1 MMQKTLVTGS
11 SGTIGTSLCKK
22 LISESFDFIGVDWKP
37 NRWHNEINKKTIIV
51 DLRDSEALKKL
62 PVKEIDL
69 VIHLAA
75 NARVYKLVKSPDMSC
90 DNFLTTYNVLEYAR
104 KNDIKNLIFASSRE
118 VYGHSD
124 HILHT
129 ESEAYVKNCES
140 NYSAS
145 KIAGEA
151 LIHSYHQCY
160 GINFIILRFSNVYG
174 KYDFSDRIIPLF
186 IAKSLKNS
194 DITIYGKQKI
204 LDFTYIEDS
213 VTGIIKSIERFDAVK
228 NETYNIATQKG
239 IAIYNIAELITKYTS
254 SKSKIIFENNRK
266 GEVTKCVSDISKAK
280 AVLDYNPRVD
290 IESGIA
296 KAVEWYS
303 SRINDYLHEISKE

>member
-1 MMQKTLVTGS
+1 MKKILVTGN
-11 SGTIGTSLCKK
+11 SGTIGTSLCKR
-22 LISESFDFIGVDWKP
+22 LISELYDFIGLDCKP
-37 NRWHNEINKKTIIV
+37 NRWDKELDNKTIIL
-51 DLRDSEALKKL
+51 DLRNNEALNKI
-62 PVKEIDL
+62 PAKEIDL

-75 NARVYKLVKSPDMSC
+75 NARVYNLVKSPDMAR
-90 DNFLTTYNVLEYAR
+90 DNFLTTYNVLEYVR
-104 KNDIKNLIFASSRE
+104 KNDIKKIIFASSRE
-118 VYGHSD
+118 VYGNSD

-140 NYSAS
+140 SYTAS

-174 KYDFSDRIIPLF
+174 KYDFSDRVIPLF

-213 VTGIIKSIERFDAVK
+213 VTGIIKSIERFNAVK

-239 IAIYNIAELITKYTS
+239 ITIYNIAELITKYTS

-266 GEVTKCVSDISKAK
+266 GEVTKCVADISKAK

-296 KAVEWYS
+296 NAVEWYS